1 MKILY
6 TLTIALLPAGPV
18 TTSDSPGGFTP
29 IDFIVMAATPG
40 QNFDQLFRVFWLLT
54 TLISGF

>member
-6 TLTIALLPAGPV
+6 TLTIALLPAGPA

-29 IDFIVMAATPG
+29 LDFMVTAATSG
-40 QNFDQLFRVFWLLT
+40 QNFDKLFQAFDH
-54 TLISGF
+54 